1 MLSCEMRKDDN
12 MIKLWEKDVP
22 GYNKNYG
29 NEPDMMPYIIEDGK
43 VHGAVIVVPGGGYV
57 MRAPHEGEPIALWLN
72 KIGLSAFVL
81 NYRVAPY
88 RYPCSYYDAQRAI
101 RIVRCNAKKWNIAS
115 DRIGILG
122 FSAGAH
128 LAAIAA
134 TYFDDGI
141 KDSTDEIDSFSSRPD
156 ALVLCYPVITFG
168 KYSHLGSVIALLGDN
183 PDEKLIKKLSL
194 ENAVTK
200 NTPQTFIWHTSDDES
215 VPVQNTLLFSKA
227 LKESGIPFETHIFR
241 SGRHGLGLA
250 KDCPDVAIWTKLC
263 ENWLR
268 AIKFIY

>member
-101 RIVRCNAKKWNIAS
+101 RIVRCNAKNWNIDP

-128 LAAIAA
+128 LAATAA

-141 KDSTDEIDSFSSRPD
+141 KDSSDEIDSFSSRPD

-200 NTPQTFIWHTSDDES
+200 NTPRHSYGILRMMRACRFKTLFYFQKLSRKTVFLLKLTFSEAAVTDW
-215 VPVQNTLLFSKA
+215 A
-227 LKESGIPFETHIFR
+227 LPKIIPMLQF
-241 SGRHGLGLA
+241 GRNFA
-250 KDCPDVAIWTKLC
+250 KTG
-263 ENWLR
+263 
-268 AIKFIY
+268 